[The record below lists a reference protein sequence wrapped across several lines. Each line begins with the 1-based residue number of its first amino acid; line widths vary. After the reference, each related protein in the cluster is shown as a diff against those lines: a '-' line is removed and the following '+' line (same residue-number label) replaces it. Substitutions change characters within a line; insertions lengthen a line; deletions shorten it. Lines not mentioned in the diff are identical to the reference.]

1 MRKVFLATASVF
13 LMAGLAYAVDV
24 IVLRYNPDT
33 KEVVV
38 KEGDKEVTYKI
49 ADNVKVTLKDK
60 EGNTKEGTFADW
72 ERRLKFASGKFAGG
86 KGGGKGG
93 RFGIGKADVTIKD
106 GVITE
111 VTITSFGR
119 KKN

>member
-1 MRKVFLATASVF
+1 MRKLFLATAAVF
-13 LMAGLAYAVDV
+13 AMAGLALAVEV
-24 IVLRYNPDT
+24 VVVRYNADT
-33 KEVVV
+33 KEVTV

-49 ADNVKVTLKDK
+49 AENIKVTLKDK

-72 ERRLKFASGKFAGG
+72 ERRLKLAGG

-93 RFGIGKADVTIKD
+93 GRFGGGKADITVKD

-111 VTITSFGR
+111 VIITGGGR

>member
-1 MRKVFLATASVF
+1 MRKLFLATASVF

-24 IVLRYNPDT
+24 VVLRYNANT
-33 KEVVV
+33 KQVTV

-49 ADNVKVTLKDK
+49 AEDVKVILKDK
-60 EGNTKEGTFADW
+60 EGNTKEGSFADW
-72 ERRLKFASGKFAGG
+72 ERRLKFAGGKGG
-86 KGGGKGG
+86 KGGG
-93 RFGIGKADVTIKD
+93 RFGGGKADITVKG

>member
-1 MRKVFLATASVF
+1 MRKLFLATVSVF
-13 LMAGLAYAVDV
+13 LMAGLAYAVEV
-24 IVLRYNPDT
+24 IVVRYNAET
-33 KEVVV
+33 KEVTV

-49 ADNVKVTLKDK
+49 AENVKVTLKDK

-72 ERRLKFASGKFAGG
+72 ERRLKFAGGKFGG

-93 RFGIGKADVTIKD
+93 TRFGGGKADITVK
-106 GVITE
+106 GGMITE

>member
-1 MRKVFLATASVF
+1 MRKLFLATASVF

-24 IVLRYNPDT
+24 IVLRYNADT
-33 KEVVV
+33 KEVTV

-49 ADNVKVTLKDK
+49 AENVKVTLKDK

-72 ERRLKFASGKFAGG
+72 ERRLKFAGG

-93 RFGIGKADVTIKD
+93 GRFGGGKADITVKD